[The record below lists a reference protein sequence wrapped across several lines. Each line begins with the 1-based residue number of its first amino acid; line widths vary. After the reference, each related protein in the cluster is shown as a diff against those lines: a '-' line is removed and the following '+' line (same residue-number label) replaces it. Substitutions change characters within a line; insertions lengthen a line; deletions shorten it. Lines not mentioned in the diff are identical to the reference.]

1 MNEWISYDEF
11 MNYRLIIE
19 RISYYKSDEEVAVA
33 EVVELSDTVTTPL

>member
-19 RISYYKSDEEVAVA
+19 RISYSKSDEEVAVA
-33 EVVELSDTVTTPL
+33 EVVELSDTVTPPL